1 MARTTK
7 NNIKKKD
14 EPKPV
19 HTCGEC
25 GWGKFYYEHSNLDMD
40 GNPICLKCPFVEN
53 CSIIRSEKRA
63 TNGNQNQINNI
74 QNVYAVKNPQRIKK
88 RVSKNS

>member
-25 GWGKFYYEHSNLDMD
+25 GWGKFYYEHSNLDMA
-40 GNPICLKCPFVEN
+40 GNPICLKCPL
-53 CSIIRSEKRA
+53 
-63 TNGNQNQINNI
+63 
-74 QNVYAVKNPQRIKK
+74 
-88 RVSKNS
+88 SKITV

>member
-25 GWGKFYYEHSNLDMD
+25 GWGEFYFDIQIWIWTESQ
-40 GNPICLKCPFVEN
+40 FV
-53 CSIIRSEKRA
+53 
-63 TNGNQNQINNI
+63 
-74 QNVYAVKNPQRIKK
+74 
-88 RVSKNS
+88 

>member
-7 NNIKKKD
+7 NNIKKED

-40 GNPICLKCPFVEN
+40 GDPIYLKCPFIKN
-53 CSIIRSEKRA
+53 CGIIRSEKKRA
-63 TNGNQNQINNI
+63 TNG
-74 QNVYAVKNPQRIKK
+74 K
-88 RVSKNS
+88 

>member
-25 GWGKFYYEHSNLDMD
+25 GWGN
-40 GNPICLKCPFVEN
+40 
-53 CSIIRSEKRA
+53 SIM
-63 TNGNQNQINNI
+63 NI
-74 QNVYAVKNPQRIKK
+74 QI
-88 RVSKNS
+88 

>member
-25 GWGKFYYEHSNLDMD
+25 GWGKFYYEHSNLDMA

-53 CSIIRSEKRA
+53 HSMIRSEKA
-63 TNGNQNQINNI
+63 CDKWKMKHQIGRFLRFPVFKSEKI
-74 QNVYAVKNPQRIKK
+74 RG
-88 RVSKNS
+88 

>member
-1 MARTTK
+1 MVRTTK

-25 GWGKFYYEHSNLDMD
+25 GWGKYYYDHSNLDMD
-40 GNPICLKCPFVEN
+40 GNPICLKCPFVEKSQYN
-53 CSIIRSEKRA
+53 TFGKSVRQMENE
-63 TNGNQNQINNI
+63 TINWLFFKI
-74 QNVYAVKNPQRIKK
+74 
-88 RVSKNS
+88 SGF

>member
-25 GWGKFYYEHSNLDMD
+25 GWGKFYYEHSNLDMA
-40 GNPICLKCPFVEN
+40 GNPICLKSQYDTFGKSVRQMEN
-53 CSIIRSEKRA
+53 ETLNWSFFKIS
-63 TNGNQNQINNI
+63 GF
-74 QNVYAVKNPQRIKK
+74 
-88 RVSKNS
+88 

>member
-53 CSIIRSEKRA
+53 RSIIRSEKSVRQMENE
-63 TNGNQNQINNI
+63 TLNWSFFKI
-74 QNVYAVKNPQRIKK
+74 
-88 RVSKNS
+88 SDF

>member
-40 GNPICLKCPFVEN
+40 GNPICTFGKSVRQMEN
-53 CSIIRSEKRA
+53 ETLNWSFFKIF
-63 TNGNQNQINNI
+63 GF
-74 QNVYAVKNPQRIKK
+74 
-88 RVSKNS
+88 

>member
-25 GWGKFYYEHSNLDMD
+25 GWGKFYYEHSNLDMA
-40 GNPICLKCPFVEN
+40 GRPYFLL
-53 CSIIRSEKRA
+53 
-63 TNGNQNQINNI
+63 
-74 QNVYAVKNPQRIKK
+74 
-88 RVSKNS
+88 

>member
-1 MARTTK
+1 MVRTTK

-25 GWGKFYYEHSNLDMD
+25 GWGKYYYDHSNLDMD

-53 CSIIRSEKRA
+53 GQYNTFGKSVRQMENE
-63 TNGNQNQINNI
+63 TINWLFFKI
-74 QNVYAVKNPQRIKK
+74 
-88 RVSKNS
+88 SGF

>member
-25 GWGKFYYEHSNLDMD
+25 GWGKFYYDHSNLDT
-40 GNPICLKCPFVEN
+40 G
-53 CSIIRSEKRA
+53 R
-63 TNGNQNQINNI
+63 NQICFKMPVGRNW
-74 QNVYAVKNPQRIKK
+74 QHKYVRKK
-88 RVSKNS
+88 ACDKWKMKQ

>member
-25 GWGKFYYEHSNLDMD
+25 GWGKFYYEHSNLDMA

-53 CSIIRSEKRA
+53 HGMIRSEKA
-63 TNGNQNQINNI
+63 CDKWKMKQ
-74 QNVYAVKNPQRIKK
+74 
-88 RVSKNS
+88 

>member
-25 GWGKFYYEHSNLDMD
+25 GWGKFYYEHSNLDMA
-40 GNPICLKCPFVEN
+40 GNLTSLKCPFDEN
-53 CSIIRSEKRA
+53 HNMIRSEKA
-63 TNGNQNQINNI
+63 CD
-74 QNVYAVKNPQRIKK
+74 KCKMK
-88 RVSKNS
+88 H

>member
-1 MARTTK
+1 MVRTTK

-19 HTCGEC
+19 HTCGNC
-25 GWGKFYYEHSNLDMD
+25 GWGKYYYDHSNLDMD

-53 CSIIRSEKRA
+53 RSIIR
-63 TNGNQNQINNI
+63 
-74 QNVYAVKNPQRIKK
+74 
-88 RVSKNS
+88 

>member
-1 MARTTK
+1 MVRTTK

-19 HTCGEC
+19 HTCGNC
-25 GWGKFYYEHSNLDMD
+25 GWGKYYYDHSNLDMD

-53 CSIIRSEKRA
+53 RSIIRSEKSVRQMENE
-63 TNGNQNQINNI
+63 TINWLFFKI
-74 QNVYAVKNPQRIKK
+74 
-88 RVSKNS
+88 SGF

>member
-19 HTCGEC
+19 HTCGDC

-40 GNPICLKCPFVEN
+40 GNPICLKFPFVEN
-53 CSIIRSEKRA
+53 RSMIRSEKA
-63 TNGNQNQINNI
+63 CD
-74 QNVYAVKNPQRIKK
+74 KWKK
-88 RVSKNS
+88 KQ

>member
-19 HTCGEC
+19 HTCGDC
-25 GWGKFYYEHSNLDMD
+25 GWGKYYYDHTNLDMD
-40 GNPICLKCPFVEN
+40 GNPICLKCPFV
-53 CSIIRSEKRA
+53 I
-63 TNGNQNQINNI
+63 
-74 QNVYAVKNPQRIKK
+74 AV
-88 RVSKNS
+88 

>member
-14 EPKPV
+14 EPK

-25 GWGKFYYEHSNLDMD
+25 GWGKFYYEHSNLDMA

-53 CSIIRSEKRA
+53 HSMIRPEKA
-63 TNGNQNQINNI
+63 SD
-74 QNVYAVKNPQRIKK
+74 KWKMK
-88 RVSKNS
+88 H